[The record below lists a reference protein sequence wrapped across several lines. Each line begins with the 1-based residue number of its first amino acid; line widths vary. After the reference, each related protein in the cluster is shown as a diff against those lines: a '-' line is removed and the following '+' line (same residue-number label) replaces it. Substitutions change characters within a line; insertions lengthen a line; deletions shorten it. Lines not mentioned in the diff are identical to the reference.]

1 MENKTTNAQI
11 QAIKNWQ
18 SNNKEYSN
26 YLKSK
31 SSAKSFIKNKAT
43 IEDIE
48 DIEKLI
54 KEVKASKYNNL

>member
-18 SNNKEYSN
+18 SNNKEHSN
-26 YLKSK
+26 YVKSK
-31 SSAKSFIKNKAT
+31 SACKSFIRNKAT
-43 IEDIE
+43 IEDIN

-54 KEVKASKYNNL
+54 REVKASKYNL